1 MFAYILN
8 NTFQRFIPQGVAFKL
23 NGKFYSSDWL
33 NLSTPAEKVALGIVD
48 VVYAQRPNDKYY
60 WVTELPPTYNAE
72 TKQVDVAYTSIA
84 KDLAECVKQA
94 VDAVNAQAYSILLP
108 SDWMAVKA
116 FETGSVVAEDWAAWR
131 QEIRVQTSQAIADIE
146 SCADVE
152 TLAALPSVEWAND
165 PNWVEPIVV
174 NLVEVQEQ
182 A

>member
-23 NGKFYSSDWL
+23 NGKFYASDWL
-33 NLSTPAEKVALGIVD
+33 NLSTPAEKATLGIVD
-48 VVYAQRPNDKYY
+48 VVYGQRPNDKYY

-84 KDLAECVKQA
+84 KDLVECVKQA

-146 SCADVE
+146 SCTDVE
-152 TLAALPSVEWAND
+152 ALAALPSVEWAND
-165 PNWVEPIVV
+165 PNWVEPDVG
-174 NLVEVQEQ
+174 NWVEVEEQ